1 MTTMKRTKTNFFGS
15 FAASF
20 TGGSTSWRGND
31 MRAAAL
37 APSEVRHSDANWR
50 RRLSS
55 EQFRV
60 LRRGA
65 TEPPFASPLLNE
77 RRSGIYECAGCG
89 LPLFSSATKFDSGTG
104 WPSFFKPLDGA
115 VATEGDTDTPMPR
128 IEVHCRRCS
137 GHLGHVFD
145 DGPKPTG
152 LRYCLNGTAL
162 VFRQPDS

>member
-1 MTTMKRTKTNFFGS
+1 MKTMKRTKRSFFGS
-15 FAASF
+15 VAASLA
-20 TGGSTSWRGND
+20 GGSAAMRGD
-31 MRAAAL
+31 ERG
-37 APSEVRHSDANWR
+37 APPIPYEIHHSDAGWR

-77 RRSGIYECAGCG
+77 RRSGLYECAGCG

-115 VATEGDTDTPMPR
+115 VSALADTAVPMPR
-128 IEVHCRRCS
+128 VEVQCRRCG
-137 GHLGHVFD
+137 GHLGHIFD

-152 LRYCLNGTAL
+152 LRYCLSGAAL
-162 VFRQPDS
+162 LFRQADS

>member
-1 MTTMKRTKTNFFGS
+1 MKTMKRTKRTFFGA

-20 TGGSTSWRGND
+20 TGAASAWRDESTIQPH
-31 MRAAAL
+31 
-37 APSEVRHSDANWR
+37 APYEIHHSDAAWR

-77 RRSGIYECAGCG
+77 RRGGVYLCAGCG
-89 LPLFSSATKFDSGTG
+89 FALFSSAAKFDSGTG
-104 WPSFFKPLDGA
+104 WPSFFKPVDGA
-115 VATEGDTDTPMPR
+115 VATHGEDGAGMPV
-128 IEVHCRRCS
+128 IEVHCRRCG

-152 LRYCLNGTAL
+152 LRYCLNGAAL
-162 VFRQPDS
+162 VFRQSDA